1 MSSSGSESDN
11 NAFWY
16 DKVEFYAEYGLAKG
30 NKRDSKSRSMKER
43 EKAEKRKKNVD
54 GNVSALPNKMQKKVD
69 HIVSN
74 LPNKMQK
81 KVAQL
86 ISTLPNEMQKKE
98 KVFVKQGKSKKITN
112 SVNIARQNTSE
123 DVSYNDYY
131 DYEEAFEE
139 EPSEEEPSE
148 EEPSEEEP
156 SEEEDDNYKFGLKMW
171 LKYGLTKKQ
180 YDDYLEHCA
189 NIHALDAF
197 EADPE
202 NYHAPEYGEMLRQ
215 KIKAFQDDIDAQEK
229 DRSLK
234 YPDYPDQE
242 CFYNDDQEYCYDD
255 EFIEYEDDADI
266 AERYRE
272 ERMESAIENA
282 RDDMRDY

>member
-1 MSSSGSESDN
+1 
-11 NAFWY
+11 
-16 DKVEFYAEYGLAKG
+16 
-30 NKRDSKSRSMKER
+30 
-43 EKAEKRKKNVD
+43 
-54 GNVSALPNKMQKKVD
+54 
-69 HIVSN
+69 
-74 LPNKMQK
+74 
-81 KVAQL
+81 
-86 ISTLPNEMQKKE
+86 
-98 KVFVKQGKSKKITN
+98 
-112 SVNIARQNTSE
+112 
-123 DVSYNDYY
+123 
-131 DYEEAFEE
+131 
-139 EPSEEEPSE
+139 
-148 EEPSEEEP
+148 
-156 SEEEDDNYKFGLKMW
+156 MW

-189 NIHALDAF
+189 NIDALDAF